1 MPRGKLSENEML
13 PVEIIVLTQ
22 ALLAKAENSAEE
34 FAGSEIGD
42 SMILEASQINT
53 GSIRV
58 IRTYKN
64 LGFFNS
70 YIGV

>member
-1 MPRGKLSENEML
+1 MFRGKFLENEML
-13 PVEIIVLTQ
+13 FVEIIVLIQ
-22 ALLAKAENSAEE
+22 ALLAKVENSVEE
-34 FAGSEIGD
+34 FVGSEIGD
-42 SMILEASQINT
+42 FMIFEVFQINI

-58 IRTYKN
+58 IRIYKN